1 MTVKVCDA
9 LCGCGKTTSCINM
22 MNERTDK
29 RFIFVTQYL
38 DEVKRIMDKCKSRNF
53 TTPISDEDA
62 GITKLNSIRDLIS
75 QGRNIATT
83 HALFLSYTSDI
94 KELIQEKHY
103 VLVLDE
109 VVDVLC
115 SADLAACDVEL
126 LRKSN
131 MIQEDGECI
140 TWLEDAYSNEAN
152 AKFREEMQ
160 RAKSKNLL
168 KLNDQWFFWA
178 ITPELFASFD
188 DVYVLTYLFES
199 QTLKYFF
206 DMYDITYRLIGTRQ
220 IDGDYR
226 FCDITEMSRARDLRD
241 KIHILDNDKLN
252 DIGRGRSA
260 LSHSWYMKA
269 HADANADEL
278 PRLQRNIANV
288 FKNIFHASAKDC
300 LWTSFKGF
308 KDELTGK
315 GYASSFVVYNL
326 RASNKYASRKYL
338 AYCVNNFPRPLEAR
352 YFHEHGIE
360 VDSDMY
366 ALSILVQWIFR
377 SAIRNNEEIWV
388 YIPSERMRFILEQ
401 WIDNLANGEDLKPVA
416 YRTRRRSIKASK
428 TQQPRRIRRN
438 DNEEKLQELP
448 MV

>member
-1 MTVKVCDA
+1 MIVKVCDA
-9 LCGCGKTTSCINM
+9 LCGCGKTSSCINM

-29 RFIFVTQYL
+29 KFIFVTQYL

-53 TTPISDEDA
+53 VTPMSDEDA
-62 GITKLNSIRDLIS
+62 GTTKLNDIRDLIS

-94 KELIQEKHY
+94 KDLIREKQY

-115 SADLAACDVEL
+115 SADLAVCDVEL

-131 MIQEDGECI
+131 MIQEDGEYI
-140 TWLEDAYSNEAN
+140 TWLEDSYSDEVN
-152 AKFREEMQ
+152 AKFHEEMQ

-206 DMYDITYRLIGTRQ
+206 DMYSIPYQLIGTKKS
-220 IDGDYR
+220 GETYH

-241 KIHILDNDKLN
+241 KIHILNNDKLN
-252 DIGRGRSA
+252 DIGKGRSA
-260 LSHSWYMKA
+260 LSHTWYTKA
-269 HADANADEL
+269 HADQNIL
-278 PRLQRNIANV
+278 PQLQRNISNV
-288 FKNIFHASAKDC
+288 FKNIFRATSKEC

-308 KDELTGK
+308 KDVLSGK

-338 AYCVNNFPRPLEAR
+338 AYCVNNFPRPLESK
-352 YFHEHGIE
+352 YFYERGIE
-360 VDSDMY
+360 VDADMY

-377 SAIRNNEEIWV
+377 SAIRNNEEIWI
-388 YIPSERMRFILEQ
+388 YIPSERMRYILTQ
-401 WIDNLANGEDLKPVA
+401 WIENLAAGEDLKAIHYHTPRKA
-416 YRTRRRSIKASK
+416 YFK
-428 TQQPRRIRRN
+428 TKKTATTE
-438 DNEEKLQELP
+438 DKK
-448 MV
+448 

>member
-1 MTVKVCDA
+1 MIVKVCDA
-9 LCGCGKTTSCINM
+9 LCGCGKTSSCINM

-53 TTPISDEDA
+53 VTPISDEDA
-62 GITKLNSIRDLIS
+62 GITKLNNIRDLIS

-115 SADLAACDVEL
+115 SADLAVCDVEL

-131 MIQEDGECI
+131 MIQEDGEYI
-140 TWLEDAYSNEAN
+140 TWLEDAYSDETN
-152 AKFREEMQ
+152 AKFHEEMQ

-206 DMYDITYRLIGTRQ
+206 DMYNIPYQLIGTKKV
-220 IDGDYR
+220 GDVYN

-241 KIHILDNDKLN
+241 KIHILDNERLN
-252 DIGRGRSA
+252 DIGKGRSA
-260 LSHSWYMKA
+260 LSHTWYTKA
-269 HADANADEL
+269 HIDTETL
-278 PRLQRNIANV
+278 PQLQRNISNV
-288 FKNIFHASAKDC
+288 FKNIFRATSKEC

-308 KDELTGK
+308 KDVLSGK

-338 AYCVNNFPRPLEAR
+338 AYCVNNFPRPLESK
-352 YFHEHGIE
+352 YFYERGIE

-388 YIPSERMRFILEQ
+388 YIPSERMRYILTQ
-401 WIDNLANGEDLKPVA
+401 WIENLANGEDLKPIH
-416 YRTRRRSIKASK
+416 YRTPRKIYRKNKK
-428 TQQPRRIRRN
+428 TTTT
-438 DNEEKLQELP
+438 EVKKK
-448 MV
+448 

>member
-1 MTVKVCDA
+1 MIVKVCDA
-9 LCGCGKTTSCINM
+9 LCGCGKTSSCINM

-29 RFIFVTQYL
+29 KFIFVTQYL
-38 DEVKRIMDKCKSRNF
+38 DEVKRIMEKCKSRNF
-53 TTPISDEDA
+53 VTPISDEDA
-62 GITKLNSIRDLIS
+62 GITKLNNIRDLIS

-94 KELIQEKHY
+94 KELIQEKQY
-103 VLVLDE
+103 ILVLDE

-115 SADLAACDVEL
+115 SADLAVCDVEL
-126 LRKSN
+126 LRKSK
-131 MIQEDGECI
+131 MIQEDGEYI
-140 TWLEDAYSNEAN
+140 TWLEDAYSDEVN
-152 AKFREEMQ
+152 AKFHEEMQ

-206 DMYDITYRLIGTRQ
+206 DMYSIPYQLIGTKKT
-220 IDGDYR
+220 GEAYH

-241 KIHILDNDKLN
+241 KIHILNNEKLN
-252 DIGRGRSA
+252 DIGKGRSA
-260 LSHSWYMKA
+260 LSHTWYTKA
-269 HADANADEL
+269 HADADTL
-278 PRLQRNIANV
+278 PQLQRNISNV
-288 FKNIFHASAKDC
+288 FKNIFRATSKEC

-308 KDELTGK
+308 KDILSGK

-338 AYCVNNFPRPLEAR
+338 AYCVNNFPRPLESK
-352 YFHEHGIE
+352 YFYERGIE
-360 VDSDMY
+360 VDADMY

-388 YIPSERMRFILEQ
+388 YIPSERMRYILTQ
-401 WIDNLANGEDLKPVA
+401 WIENLANGEDLKPIHYHTPRKA
-416 YRTRRRSIKASK
+416 YRK
-428 TQQPRRIRRN
+428 TKKTTTT
-438 DNEEKLQELP
+438 EVKK
-448 MV
+448 